1 MNTSKRVWLAI
12 LLDALILFIGFTTA
26 NTISSTIDKNQ
37 RTALLQ
43 KAKQAALL
51 VPASSIAK
59 LSASPADLDLDTY
72 KSIKQTLTA
81 FRAYDASVRFV
92 YILGYRP
99 SLKTQFFYVDSEP
112 VDSIDYSPPGQLFP
126 DTRPEDIERYLKAEA
141 YTDGPYRDSWGEW
154 VSGYAPILDAQGNIV
169 ALLGIDTATSIWHQQ
184 IGFVRT
190 VISLISAL
198 LAAVVT
204 FIVFLINKK
213 QRSIELLEKQN
224 RTLAHKEGKLEQLQS
239 MAQIG
244 RITLYFPAQTFSFEG
259 QVLDI
264 LSLQPG
270 DKISIEKML
279 DFVHIDDKE
288 KFSKAIS
295 EITNSDISYTWVDAR
310 LGSGQTGYRLYHIYG
325 NIERNELLAPIR
337 FSGIIQDITDIHS
350 S

>member
-1 MNTSKRVWLAI
+1 MNTSKRVWVAVVLGVLILAI
-12 LLDALILFIGFTTA
+12 GFITA
-26 NTISSTIDKNQ
+26 NTISNTIDKNQ
-37 RTALLQ
+37 RAALLQ
-43 KAKQAALL
+43 KAKQAALF
-51 VPASSIAK
+51 VPATSIAK
-59 LSASPADLDLDTY
+59 LSGSSADLDSETY
-72 KSIKQTLTA
+72 RALKQTLTT
-81 FRAYDASVRFV
+81 FRSYDESVRFV

-99 SLKTQFFYVDSEP
+99 ALKTQFFYVDSES

-154 VSGYAPILDAQGNIV
+154 VSGYAPILDAQGNMV
-169 ALLGIDTATSIWHQQ
+169 ALLGIDTATSTWHQQ

-198 LAAVVT
+198 LAAVIT

-244 RITLYFPAQTFSFEG
+244 RITLYFPAQTFSFDG
-259 QVLDI
+259 QVLDV
-264 LSLQPG
+264 LSLELG
-270 DKISIEKML
+270 DKIPMEKML
-279 DFVHIDDKE
+279 NFVQNDDKE
-288 KFSKAIS
+288 KFSKAVS
-295 EITNSDISYTWVDAR
+295 EITNSDISYTWVDVR
-310 LGSGQTGYRLYHIYG
+310 LGSSTRGYRLYHIYG
-325 NIERNELLAPIR
+325 NIERDELLAPIR